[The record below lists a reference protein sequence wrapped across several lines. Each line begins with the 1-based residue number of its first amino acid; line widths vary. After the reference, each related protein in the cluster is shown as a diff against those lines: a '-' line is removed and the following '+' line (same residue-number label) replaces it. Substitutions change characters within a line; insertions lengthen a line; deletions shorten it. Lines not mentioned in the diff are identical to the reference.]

1 MKKLS
6 LYVFLVLMI
15 CNVGFAEMYAC
26 SMGLERYNRA
36 GEIETSIFERK
47 GNFFFDDLNIK
58 YRITAETN
66 KEIFLTSENLV
77 GDGLYIVIINKKTK
91 EYTYTYLYMDHAR
104 ENESYPIPYG
114 KCIIK

>member
-6 LYVFLVLMI
+6 LYTFLVLLW
-15 CNVGFAEMYAC
+15 CNVGFAEIYAC
-26 SMGLERYNRA
+26 SMGLERFDRE
-36 GEIETSIFERK
+36 GEVETSIYERR
-47 GNFFFDDLNIK
+47 GNFFFSDNSIK
-58 YRITAETN
+58 FRITGETN

-91 EYTYTYLYMDHAR
+91 EFTYTYLYMDHAR

-114 KCIIK
+114 KCVIK